1 MVEYICVLFIW
12 SYLHGRSVVKYIG
25 VLNIWSYLH
34 GRSIVEYTGVWH
46 IKSKRTVGFLCVS
59 QKKLIL
65 WGSCYYWSLK
75 LTFEILYISRAE
87 TKVISH
93 TLCFRIPPGQV
104 GDGSGCAMGAVSD
117 REAHLRPPSAAG
129 LAPAAGHHHGNPG
142 AQGHAGGHLPADAHT
157 AVDGGVASS
166 KCPLLSYFLVIAL
179 CLYF

>member
-25 VLNIWSYLH
+25 VLNIWSCLH

-75 LTFEILYISRAE
+75 LTFEISYISRAE
-87 TKVISH
+87 TKVSVSEYLLDKSEMDPAVPWEPFLIEKHTFAHHLLQVWHQRLDITMVTQELKAMQAAISQLMP
-93 TLCFRIPPGQV
+93 TRQLMVELP
-104 GDGSGCAMGAVSD
+104 AVS
-117 REAHLRPPSAAG
+117 ALYCHIFL
-129 LAPAAGHHHGNPG
+129 L
-142 AQGHAGGHLPADAHT
+142 LPF
-157 AVDGGVASS
+157 VCIFSQ
-166 KCPLLSYFLVIAL
+166 
-179 CLYF
+179 